1 MKVDKVASSPIP
13 ASQLN
18 QPAYPQ
24 TDQPRRQT
32 SVQPQTTIEQALTAE
47 AAEQLQQLPDIDAE
61 KVAAVK
67 NALARG
73 ELALDIQALSS
84 AVMRFHTGHE

>member
-1 MKVDKVASSPIP
+1 MKVDKVASTPIP
-13 ASQLN
+13 VSQLN

-24 TDQPRRQT
+24 TEQPQRPTAVR
-32 SVQPQTTIEQALTAE
+32 PQTTIEQAITAK
-47 AAEQLQQLPDIDAE
+47 AAEQLEQLPDIDAE
-61 KVAAVK
+61 KVTAVK

-73 ELALDIQALSS
+73 ELALDIHALST